1 MADGTIIIDTKIDN
15 SGVEEGIDEL
25 KKTVESSAKEA
36 ADEMEDAAKQAEK
49 NIKESA
55 KRTSKEV
62 ERSTKQSGEKSSQST
77 KKSQEEQREEYKKTE
92 EQSRKSA
99 ENTQKYWTGAADK
112 IKSIIGTAAKAAGAA
127 AVTGLAAATKTGMDF
142 EAQMSRV
149 RAISG
154 ANNEEFAR
162 LNDQAKQLGAD
173 TAFSALEAA
182 EGMENLASAGFDVEE
197 TIAAMPGMLN
207 LAASSGEDLASSADI
222 AASTLR
228 GFKMDASEAGHVADV
243 LAKNAADTNAA
254 VADTGEAMKYVAPV
268 ASAMGIE
275 FEETAASIGIM
286 ADAGIKGSQAGT
298 TLRGALSRIAKPTK
312 VMRETMDELGI
323 SFYDADGKMKSLTDM
338 TAMLEEKTAGLSE
351 EQKNQALITLF
362 GQESLSGMLA
372 LISRGSGELQRL
384 TEEYKNCDGS
394 AEEMAK
400 TMQDNLKGAV
410 EQLGGSAESL
420 GIELYENIEEPL
432 KDVTEAATEQ
442 INDFTDALKDNGIE
456 GIIPEE
462 TVTTVKNLGS
472 AASAAAKGGV
482 KALGAGMEFL
492 GENLSTVLPV
502 AAGLL
507 TVVKGYAALKT
518 VAPVLA
524 TVKTEINGIRTGMT
538 PLGTAVK
545 FLTGQTMTATTA
557 TGLLS
562 TAVTALGGP
571 VGIVVLAVGALTAG
585 IAAYALTQEHAKA
598 ESLEYADACEE
609 LSKKQ
614 DEAAKS
620 IENLKEKTSE
630 NVSETRAQGVQADNL
645 FKKLKDLIKVEDKS
659 AGTKAQIKSVVE
671 ELNGILPD
679 LGLIYDEE
687 TDKLNKSTKAIRN
700 NIDAL
705 KEQAMAKAYQ
715 SGMEEWAEKVADATV
730 EYENAS
736 ETYAKA
742 EEKLDQAKDKEA
754 ALIEEHGL
762 GSGNK
767 ELGEAAQDVL
777 NYQAALDSAGEA
789 LTKTQD
795 NLSQAEAGLAEYS
808 DKFTNQTNYVD
819 YLNNLDNLAKEAG
832 IKAKK
837 IPESVSLGI
846 QQGLYSVP
854 TTGDELKNLIK
865 LDSLVQEAKT
875 AGVQVPA
882 SVAQGIQSG
891 KYALPASVAQMKA
904 LIRLDDLQSQTFVSG
919 VKVPENMAKGIASG
933 KTKPAAAVRQMNNLV
948 KFDDLVKN
956 SGISGTSAVQ
966 SLVASVNAGKTKPKK
981 AIEQMLNLM
990 GDATDKSAK
999 KSGEKSG
1006 KQVAESTSEGIDK
1019 NKGKVKESSQE
1030 AVKDAQDVDYSGF
1043 RTLGGNMMLGLAA
1056 GIDENSS
1063 IVSSAA
1069 QRAVRNAKNAAN
1081 AEADSHSPSRIF
1093 EKEVG
1098 KFLPLGLAKGII
1110 DNTDAV
1116 EDASRDMAKASVKT
1130 TADELE
1136 INSPSKVYKKAIG
1149 KFIPSGVAKGVR
1161 EAQGILNT
1169 EMKSMVS
1176 EALDAARTASA
1187 EGNYSEIGNNL
1198 ISRLSTA
1205 LSTAQQDSSETI
1217 QDIISRQQEK
1227 VSNKNSKRE
1236 EKLQK
1241 KIDDTKKKKKK
1252 KQLKKELKELQK
1264 QNKKEEKRMQEAG
1277 EAMANAYNTAFQKES
1292 ERLTAIAQEQIQKL
1306 SEEYQEQYNEIK
1318 TQMDS
1323 LISKQQS
1330 WGNIYDLDQ
1339 NIYDLKRYQ
1348 ENIKALE
1355 KNIPESMMER
1365 ILGMNVDEASAYMD
1379 WFRAMSA
1386 EEQKAYIEKWNTQ
1399 QDMAKSFSE
1408 SFFADDFAKIEAEY
1422 NAKLKAA
1429 TDNLRVQM
1437 EQAGQNIA
1445 AGLTV
1450 GMEKETRNMTK
1461 AMKKICNQLVKTV
1474 KKTLKINSP
1483 SKRFEQIGRYN
1494 LQGAERG
1501 HEKEAPKLYRQ
1512 VEAVSET
1519 MAQKFAKAKL
1529 NIPELQSRMQSAV
1542 SRQTER
1548 ISGAQVRVAFAGT
1561 GNGTVKEQTIYTGPE
1576 KIEVPVVLE
1585 GREIARVTAPYM
1597 DKKLDDITNRKTR
1610 GGV

>member
-1 MADGTIIIDTKIDN
+1 MADGTIIIETGLDN
-15 SGVEEGIDEL
+15 SGIEKGI
-25 KKTVESSAKEA
+25 
-36 ADEMEDAAKQAEK
+36 KQ
-49 NIKESA
+49 
-55 KRTSKEV
+55 
-62 ERSTKQSGEKSSQST
+62 T
-77 KKSQEEQREEYKKTE
+77 KKSLKSQAASLAAEYKKQGMSSSDAFKKAWNE
-92 EQSRKSA
+92 IERSSEVSA
-99 ENTQKYWTGAADK
+99 DAVVNNWTGAADK
-112 IKSIIGTAAKAAGAA
+112 IKSIIGTAAKATGAA
-127 AVTGLAAATKTGMDF
+127 AVTGLAAATTAGMDF

-149 RAISG
+149 RSISG

-162 LNDQAKQLGAD
+162 LNEQAKQLGAD

-197 TIAAMPGMLN
+197 TIAAMPGMLD

-338 TAMLEEKTAGLSE
+338 TVMLEEKTAGLSE
-351 EQKNQALITLF
+351 EQRNQALITLF

-432 KDVTEAATEQ
+432 KDVTKSATEQ
-442 INDFTDALKDNGIE
+442 INDLTDALKDDGIK

-492 GENLSTVLPV
+492 GENLDVVLP
-502 AAGLL
+502 AAASLL
-507 TVVKGYAALKT
+507 TVVKGYTALKT
-518 VAPVLA
+518 VVSTFTAA
-524 TVKTEINGIRTGMT
+524 KTAMEGASTGMT
-538 PLGTAVK
+538 LLGTAVK
-545 FLTGQTMTATTA
+545 LFTGQAMTATTA

-562 TAVTALGGP
+562 TAVTAMGGP
-571 VGIVVLAVGALTAG
+571 VGIAVLGIGALAAG
-585 IAAYALTQEHAKA
+585 AVTYRMTLPKTISESERFADSCA
-598 ESLEYADACEE
+598 ELKEAQDE
-609 LSKKQ
+609 LS
-614 DEAAKS
+614 ES
-620 IENLKEKTSE
+620 IQKVEEKTKD
-630 NVSETRAQGVQADNL
+630 NIKETQTQGIEADNL

-715 SGMEEWAEKVADATV
+715 SGMEEYAEKVA
-730 EYENAS
+730 
-736 ETYAKA
+736 
-742 EEKLDQAKDKEA
+742 EA
-754 ALIEEHGL
+754 DIAN
-762 GSGNK
+762 S
-767 ELGEAAQDVL
+767 
-777 NYQAALDSAGEA
+777 EA
-789 LTKTQD
+789 LEKQSEAYQKVTDAQTKYD
-795 NLSQAEAGLAEYS
+795 ALVKKAEAGEISWNDERLDEWGKKATDYATAYHDATESVAQSQKNLADANAGLAKYEDLY
-808 DKFTNQTNYVD
+808 TNQTNYVD
-819 YLNNLDNLAKEAG
+819 YLNNLDILAKEAG
-832 IKAKK
+832 VKAKK

-854 TTGDELKNLIK
+854 TTGNELKNLIN
-865 LDSLVQEAKT
+865 LDSLVQEAKA

-904 LIRLDDLQSQTFVSG
+904 LIQLNDLQSQTFVSG

-948 KFDDLVKN
+948 KFDDLVRN

-966 SLVASVNAGKTKPKK
+966 SLVASVNAGKTKPKE
-981 AIEQMLNLM
+981 AIEQMLNLV

-1019 NKGKVKESSQE
+1019 NKGKVKESSQG

-1081 AEADSHSPSRIF
+1081 AEADSHSPSRVF
-1093 EKEVG
+1093 RDEVG

-1116 EDASRDMAKASVKT
+1116 EDASRDMAKASVKA

-1161 EAQGILNT
+1161 EAQGILNA
-1169 EMKSMVS
+1169 EMESMVS
-1176 EALDAARTASA
+1176 DALDAARTASA

-1198 ISRLSTA
+1198 TSRLSTA

-1264 QNKKEEKRMQEAG
+1264 QNKKEEKSMQEAG

-1386 EEQKAYIEKWNTQ
+1386 EEQRAYIEKWNTQ

-1445 AGLTV
+1445 AGLTA

-1494 LQGAERG
+1494 LQGAEKG

-1512 VEAVSET
+1512 VESVSET
-1519 MAQKFAKAKL
+1519 MAQKFAKARL

-1542 SRQTER
+1542 SRQMER
-1548 ISGAQVRVAFAGT
+1548 ISGAQVRVAFAGA
-1561 GNGTVKEQTIYTGPE
+1561 GNGTAKEQTIYTGPE
-1576 KIEVPVVLE
+1576 KIEVPVILE

-1597 DKKLDDITNRKTR
+1597 DKKLNDITNRKTR

>member
-1 MADGTIIIDTKIDN
+1 MADGTIIIETGLDN
-15 SGVEEGIDEL
+15 SGIEKGI
-25 KKTVESSAKEA
+25 
-36 ADEMEDAAKQAEK
+36 KQ
-49 NIKESA
+49 
-55 KRTSKEV
+55 
-62 ERSTKQSGEKSSQST
+62 T
-77 KKSQEEQREEYKKTE
+77 KKSLKSQAASLAAEYKKQGMSSSDAFKKAWNE
-92 EQSRKSA
+92 IERSSEVSA
-99 ENTQKYWTGAADK
+99 DAVVNNWTGAADK
-112 IKSIIGTAAKAAGAA
+112 IKSIIGTAAKATGAA
-127 AVTGLAAATKTGMDF
+127 AVTGLAAATKAGMDF

-149 RAISG
+149 RSISG

-162 LNDQAKQLGAD
+162 LNEQAKQLGAD

-197 TIAAMPGMLN
+197 TIAAMPGMLD

-351 EQKNQALITLF
+351 EQRNQALITLF

-432 KDVTEAATEQ
+432 KDVTKSATEQ
-442 INDFTDALKDNGIE
+442 INDLTDALKDDGIK

-492 GENLSTVLPV
+492 GENLDVVLP
-502 AAGLL
+502 AAASLL
-507 TVVKGYAALKT
+507 TVVKGYTALKT
-518 VAPVLA
+518 VVSTFTAA
-524 TVKTEINGIRTGMT
+524 KTAMEGASTGMT
-538 PLGTAVK
+538 LLGTAVK
-545 FLTGQTMTATTA
+545 LFTGQAMTATTA

-562 TAVTALGGP
+562 TAVTAMGGP
-571 VGIVVLAVGALTAG
+571 VGIAVLGIGALAAG
-585 IAAYALTQEHAKA
+585 AVAYRMTLPKTISESERFADSCA
-598 ESLEYADACEE
+598 ELKEAQDE
-609 LSKKQ
+609 LS
-614 DEAAKS
+614 ES
-620 IENLKEKTSE
+620 IQKVEEKTKD
-630 NVSETRAQGVQADNL
+630 NIKETQTQGIEADNL

-715 SGMEEWAEKVADATV
+715 SGMEEYAEKVA
-730 EYENAS
+730 
-736 ETYAKA
+736 
-742 EEKLDQAKDKEA
+742 EA
-754 ALIEEHGL
+754 DIAN
-762 GSGNK
+762 S
-767 ELGEAAQDVL
+767 
-777 NYQAALDSAGEA
+777 EA
-789 LTKTQD
+789 LEKQSEAYQKVTDAQTKYD
-795 NLSQAEAGLAEYS
+795 ALVKKAEAGEISWNDKRLDEWGKKATDYATAYHDATESVAQSQKNLADANAGLAKYEDLY
-808 DKFTNQTNYVD
+808 TNQTNYVD
-819 YLNNLDNLAKEAG
+819 YLNNLDILAKEAG
-832 IKAKK
+832 VKAKK

-854 TTGDELKNLIK
+854 TTGNELKNLIN
-865 LDSLVQEAKT
+865 LDSLVQEAKA

-904 LIRLDDLQSQTFVSG
+904 QIQLDDLQSQTFVSG

-948 KFDDLVKN
+948 KFDDLVRN

-966 SLVASVNAGKTKPKK
+966 SLVASVNAGKTKPKE
-981 AIEQMLNLM
+981 AIEQMLNLV

-1043 RTLGGNMMLGLAA
+1043 RTLGGNTMLGLAA

-1081 AEADSHSPSRIF
+1081 AEADSHSPSRVF
-1093 EKEVG
+1093 RDEVG

-1110 DNTDAV
+1110 DNTDVV
-1116 EDASRDMAKASVKT
+1116 EDASRDMAKASVKA

-1161 EAQGILNT
+1161 EAQGILNA
-1169 EMKSMVS
+1169 EMESMVS
-1176 EALDAARTASA
+1176 DALDAARTASA

-1198 ISRLSTA
+1198 SSRLSTA

-1252 KQLKKELKELQK
+1252 KQLKKEMKELQK

-1379 WFRAMSA
+1379 WFRTMSA
-1386 EEQKAYIEKWNTQ
+1386 EEQRAYIEKWNTQ

-1445 AGLTV
+1445 AGLTA

-1494 LQGAERG
+1494 LQGAEKG

-1512 VEAVSET
+1512 VESVSET
-1519 MAQKFAKAKL
+1519 MAQKFAKARL

-1542 SRQTER
+1542 SRQMER
-1548 ISGAQVRVAFAGT
+1548 VSGAQVRVAFAGT
-1561 GNGTVKEQTIYTGPE
+1561 GNGTAKEQTIYTGPE
-1576 KIEVPVVLE
+1576 KIEVPVILE

-1597 DKKLDDITNRKTR
+1597 DKKLNDITNRKTR

>member
-1 MADGTIIIDTKIDN
+1 MADGTIIIETGLDN
-15 SGVEEGIDEL
+15 SGIEKGI
-25 KKTVESSAKEA
+25 
-36 ADEMEDAAKQAEK
+36 KQ
-49 NIKESA
+49 
-55 KRTSKEV
+55 
-62 ERSTKQSGEKSSQST
+62 T
-77 KKSQEEQREEYKKTE
+77 KKSLKSQAASLAAEYKKQGMSSSDAFKKAWNE
-92 EQSRKSA
+92 IERSSEVSA
-99 ENTQKYWTGAADK
+99 DAVVNNWTGAADK
-112 IKSIIGTAAKAAGAA
+112 IKSIIGTAAKATGAA
-127 AVTGLAAATKTGMDF
+127 AVTGLAAATKAGMDF

-149 RAISG
+149 WSISG

-162 LNDQAKQLGAD
+162 LNEQAKQLGAD

-197 TIAAMPGMLN
+197 TIAAMPGMLD

-351 EQKNQALITLF
+351 EQRNQALITLF

-432 KDVTEAATEQ
+432 KDVTKSATEQ
-442 INDFTDALKDNGIE
+442 INDLTDALKDDGIK

-492 GENLSTVLPV
+492 GENLDVVLP
-502 AAGLL
+502 AAASLL
-507 TVVKGYAALKT
+507 TVVKGYTALKT
-518 VAPVLA
+518 VVSTFTAA
-524 TVKTEINGIRTGMT
+524 KTAMEGASTGMT
-538 PLGTAVK
+538 LLGTAVK
-545 FLTGQTMTATTA
+545 LFTGQAMTATTA

-562 TAVTALGGP
+562 TAVTAMGGP
-571 VGIVVLAVGALTAG
+571 VGIAVLGIGALAAG
-585 IAAYALTQEHAKA
+585 AVAYRMTLPKTISESERFADSCA
-598 ESLEYADACEE
+598 ELKEAQDE
-609 LSKKQ
+609 LS
-614 DEAAKS
+614 ES
-620 IENLKEKTSE
+620 IQKVEEKTKD
-630 NVSETRAQGVQADNL
+630 NIKETQTQGIEADNL

-687 TDKLNKSTKAIRN
+687 TDKLNKSTKAIPN

-715 SGMEEWAEKVADATV
+715 SGMEEYAEKVA
-730 EYENAS
+730 
-736 ETYAKA
+736 
-742 EEKLDQAKDKEA
+742 EA
-754 ALIEEHGL
+754 DIAN
-762 GSGNK
+762 S
-767 ELGEAAQDVL
+767 
-777 NYQAALDSAGEA
+777 EA
-789 LTKTQD
+789 LEKQSEAYQKVTDAQTKYD
-795 NLSQAEAGLAEYS
+795 ALVKKAEAGEISWNDKRLDEWGKKATDYATAYHDATESVAQSQKNLADANAGLAKYEDLY
-808 DKFTNQTNYVD
+808 TNQTNYVD
-819 YLNNLDNLAKEAG
+819 YLNNLDILAKEAG
-832 IKAKK
+832 VKAKK

-854 TTGDELKNLIK
+854 TTGNELKNLIN
-865 LDSLVQEAKT
+865 LDSLVQEAKA

-904 LIRLDDLQSQTFVSG
+904 QIQLDDLQSQTFVSG

-948 KFDDLVKN
+948 KFDDLVRN

-966 SLVASVNAGKTKPKK
+966 SLVASVNAGKTKPKE
-981 AIEQMLNLM
+981 AIEQMLNLV

-1081 AEADSHSPSRIF
+1081 AEADSHSPSRVF
-1093 EKEVG
+1093 RDEVG

-1116 EDASRDMAKASVKT
+1116 EDASRDMAKASVKA

-1161 EAQGILNT
+1161 EAQGILNA
-1169 EMKSMVS
+1169 EMESMVS
-1176 EALDAARTASA
+1176 DALDAARTASA

-1198 ISRLSTA
+1198 TSRLSTA

-1252 KQLKKELKELQK
+1252 KQLKKEMKELQK

-1379 WFRAMSA
+1379 WFRTMSA
-1386 EEQKAYIEKWNTQ
+1386 EEQRAYIEKWNTQ

-1445 AGLTV
+1445 AGLTA

-1494 LQGAERG
+1494 LQGAEKG

-1512 VEAVSET
+1512 VESVSET
-1519 MAQKFAKAKL
+1519 MAQKFAKARL

-1542 SRQTER
+1542 SRQMER
-1548 ISGAQVRVAFAGT
+1548 VSGAQVRVAFAGT
-1561 GNGTVKEQTIYTGPE
+1561 GNGTAKEQTIYTGPE
-1576 KIEVPVVLE
+1576 KIEVPVILE

-1597 DKKLDDITNRKTR
+1597 DKKLNDITNRKTR

>member
-1 MADGTIIIDTKIDN
+1 MADGTIIIETGLDN
-15 SGVEEGIDEL
+15 SGIEKGI
-25 KKTVESSAKEA
+25 
-36 ADEMEDAAKQAEK
+36 KQ
-49 NIKESA
+49 
-55 KRTSKEV
+55 
-62 ERSTKQSGEKSSQST
+62 T
-77 KKSQEEQREEYKKTE
+77 KKSLKSQAASLAAEYKKQGMSSSDAFKKAWSE
-92 EQSRKSA
+92 IERSSEVSA
-99 ENTQKYWTGAADK
+99 DAVVNNWTGAADK
-112 IKSIIGTAAKAAGAA
+112 IKSIIGTAAKATGVA
-127 AVTGLAAATKTGMDF
+127 AVTGLAAATKAGMDF

-154 ANNEEFAR
+154 ANNEEFTR
-162 LNDQAKQLGAD
+162 LNEQAKQLGAD

-351 EQKNQALITLF
+351 EQRNQALITLF

-442 INDFTDALKDNGIE
+442 INNLTDALKDNGIE

-472 AASAAAKGGV
+472 VASAAAKGGV

-507 TVVKGYAALKT
+507 TVVKGYTTLKT
-518 VAPVLA
+518 VVSAFTTTKA
-524 TVKTEINGIRTGMT
+524 AMEGASTGMT
-538 PLGTAVK
+538 LLGTAVK
-545 FLTGQTMTATTA
+545 LFTGQAMTATTA

-585 IAAYALTQEHAKA
+585 IAAYALTQEHAKS

-630 NVSETRAQGVQADNL
+630 NVTETRAQGIQADNL

-659 AGTKAQIKSVVE
+659 AGTKAQIKNVVE

-736 ETYAKA
+736 ETY
-742 EEKLDQAKDKEA
+742 EKIKKKYDQAKDKEA
-754 ALIEEHGL
+754 ALAEEHGW

-767 ELGEAAQDVL
+767 ELSEASQDVL
-777 NYQAALDSAGEA
+777 NYYAALESAGEA

-865 LDSLVQEAKT
+865 LDSLVQEAKA

-882 SVAQGIQSG
+882 SVAQ
-891 KYALPASVAQMKA
+891 
-904 LIRLDDLQSQTFVSG
+904 
-919 VKVPENMAKGIASG
+919 GIASG

-956 SGISGTSAVQ
+956 SGISGTSAVK
-966 SLVASVNAGKTKPKK
+966 SLVASVNAGKTKPKE
-981 AIEQMLNLM
+981 AIEQMLELM

-1006 KQVAESTSEGIDK
+1006 KQVTDATAESIDK

-1030 AVKDAQDVDYSGF
+1030 AVDDAAEVDYSGF
-1043 RTLGGNMMLGLAA
+1043 RTLGYNIILGLAA
-1056 GIDENSS
+1056 GIDENSP
-1063 IVSSAA
+1063 IVSDAA
-1069 QRAVRNAKNAAN
+1069 RQVVRDAKDAAN
-1081 AEADSHSPSRIF
+1081 DEADSHSPSRVF
-1093 EKEVG
+1093 RDEVG
-1098 KFLPLGLAKGII
+1098 KFLPLGMAKGII
-1110 DNTDAV
+1110 DNTDVV
-1116 EDASRDMAKASVKT
+1116 EDASRSMARASVKA
-1130 TADELE
+1130 TADELQ
-1136 INSPSKVYKKAIG
+1136 IGSPSKVYKNAIG
-1149 KFIPSGVAKGVR
+1149 KNIPSGVAKGIQ
-1161 EAQGILNT
+1161 EAQGILNA
-1169 EMKSMVS
+1169 EMQSMVN
-1176 EALDAARTASA
+1176 EALGAAQSASA
-1187 EGNYSEIGNNL
+1187 AGTFAEIGNSL
-1198 ISRLSTA
+1198 VGRLTETI
-1205 LSTAQQDSSETI
+1205 STAQQDSSETI
-1217 QDIISRQQEK
+1217 SDIISKQQEK
-1227 VSNKNSKRE
+1227 LANQNSRQEEKLSNKNSKKE
-1236 EKLQK
+1236 KKLQK
-1241 KIDDTKKKKKK
+1241 KIDDTKSKKKK
-1252 KQLKKELKELQK
+1252 KQLKKDLKDLKKQNKKSLKQLQK
-1264 QNKKEEKRMQEAG
+1264 QNAAEEEQMQEAG
-1277 EAMANAYNTAFQKES
+1277 EAVSNAYTSAFE
-1292 ERLTAIAQEQIQKL
+1292 EEMDRLAALAQEKIQEL
-1306 SEEYQEQYNEIK
+1306 SQEYQEQYNEIK
-1318 TQMDS
+1318 NQMDS
-1323 LISKQQS
+1323 LMSKQQS

-1355 KNIPESMMER
+1355 KNIPESMMQR

-1386 EEQKAYIEKWNTQ
+1386 EEQRAYIEKWNTQ

-1408 SFFADDFAKIEAEY
+1408 SFFADDFAKLEQEY
-1422 NAKLKAA
+1422 SAKLAQA
-1429 TDNLRVQM
+1429 TAEIQAQM

-1445 AGLTV
+1445 AGLTA
-1450 GMEKETRNMTK
+1450 GMEKETRNMSK
-1461 AMKKICNQLVKTV
+1461 AMKEICEDLVKTA
-1474 KKTLKINSP
+1474 KKTLKIKSP
-1483 SKRFEQIGRYN
+1483 SRRFEQIGVYN
-1494 LQGAERG
+1494 LQGAEKG
-1501 HEKEAPKLYRQ
+1501 HKKEAPKLYRQ
-1512 VEAVSET
+1512 METVSET
-1519 MAQKFAKAKL
+1519 MAQKFARARL
-1529 NIPELQSRMQSAV
+1529 NIADLQGRMQAAV
-1542 SRQTER
+1542 ARQTER
-1548 ISGAQVRVAFAGT
+1548 ISGAQVRVALAGMDSGST
-1561 GNGTVKEQTIYTGPE
+1561 TTQTVYTGPE
-1576 KIEVPVVLE
+1576 RIEVPVILG
-1585 GREIARVTAPYM
+1585 GREVARVVAPYM
-1597 DKKLDDITNRKTR
+1597 DKELNNITDRKTR
-1610 GGV
+1610 GGA

>member
-1 MADGTIIIDTKIDN
+1 MADGTIIIETGLDN
-15 SGVEEGIDEL
+15 SGIEKGI
-25 KKTVESSAKEA
+25 
-36 ADEMEDAAKQAEK
+36 KQ
-49 NIKESA
+49 
-55 KRTSKEV
+55 
-62 ERSTKQSGEKSSQST
+62 T
-77 KKSQEEQREEYKKTE
+77 KKSLKSQAASLAAEYKKQGMSSSDAFKKAWNE
-92 EQSRKSA
+92 IERSSEVSA
-99 ENTQKYWTGAADK
+99 DAVVNNWTGAADK
-112 IKSIIGTAAKAAGAA
+112 IKSIIGTAAKATGAA
-127 AVTGLAAATKTGMDF
+127 AVTGLAAATKAGMDF

-149 RAISG
+149 RSISG

-162 LNDQAKQLGAD
+162 LNEQAKQLGAD
-173 TAFSALEAA
+173 TAFSALETA

-197 TIAAMPGMLN
+197 TIAAMPGMLD

-351 EQKNQALITLF
+351 EQRNQALITLF

-432 KDVTEAATEQ
+432 KDVTKSATEQ
-442 INDFTDALKDNGIE
+442 INDLTDALKDDGIK

-492 GENLSTVLPV
+492 GENLDVVLP
-502 AAGLL
+502 AAASLL
-507 TVVKGYAALKT
+507 TVVKGYTALKT
-518 VAPVLA
+518 VVSTFTAA
-524 TVKTEINGIRTGMT
+524 KTAMEGASTGMT
-538 PLGTAVK
+538 LLGTAVK
-545 FLTGQTMTATTA
+545 LFTGQAMTATTA

-562 TAVTALGGP
+562 TAVTAMGGP
-571 VGIVVLAVGALTAG
+571 VGIAVLGIGALAAG
-585 IAAYALTQEHAKA
+585 AVAYRMTLPKTISESERFADSCA
-598 ESLEYADACEE
+598 ELKEAQDE
-609 LSKKQ
+609 LS
-614 DEAAKS
+614 ES
-620 IENLKEKTSE
+620 IQKVEEKTKD
-630 NVSETRAQGVQADNL
+630 NIKETQTQGIEADNL

-715 SGMEEWAEKVADATV
+715 SGMEEYAEKVA
-730 EYENAS
+730 
-736 ETYAKA
+736 
-742 EEKLDQAKDKEA
+742 EA
-754 ALIEEHGL
+754 DIAN
-762 GSGNK
+762 S
-767 ELGEAAQDVL
+767 
-777 NYQAALDSAGEA
+777 EA
-789 LTKTQD
+789 LEKQSEAYQKVTDAQTKYD
-795 NLSQAEAGLAEYS
+795 ALVKKAEAGEISWNDKRLDEWGKKATDYATAYHDATESVAQSQKNLADANAGLAKYEDLY
-808 DKFTNQTNYVD
+808 TNQTNYVD
-819 YLNNLDNLAKEAG
+819 YLNNLDILAKEAG
-832 IKAKK
+832 VKAKK

-854 TTGDELKNLIK
+854 TTGNELKNLIN
-865 LDSLVQEAKT
+865 LDSLVQEAKA

-904 LIRLDDLQSQTFVSG
+904 QIQLDDLQSQTFVSG

-948 KFDDLVKN
+948 KFDDLVRN

-966 SLVASVNAGKTKPKK
+966 SLVASVNAGKTKPKE
-981 AIEQMLNLM
+981 AIEQMLNLV

-1081 AEADSHSPSRIF
+1081 AEADSHSPSRVF
-1093 EKEVG
+1093 RDEVG

-1116 EDASRDMAKASVKT
+1116 EDASRDMAKASVKA

-1161 EAQGILNT
+1161 EAQGILNA
-1169 EMKSMVS
+1169 EMESMVS
-1176 EALDAARTASA
+1176 DALDAARTASA

-1198 ISRLSTA
+1198 NSRLSTA

-1252 KQLKKELKELQK
+1252 KQLKKEMKELQK

-1379 WFRAMSA
+1379 WFRTMSA
-1386 EEQKAYIEKWNTQ
+1386 EEQRAYIEKWNTQ

-1445 AGLTV
+1445 AGLTA

-1494 LQGAERG
+1494 LQGAEKG

-1512 VEAVSET
+1512 VESVSET
-1519 MAQKFAKAKL
+1519 MAQKFAKARL

-1542 SRQTER
+1542 SRQMER
-1548 ISGAQVRVAFAGT
+1548 VSGAQVRVAFAGT
-1561 GNGTVKEQTIYTGPE
+1561 GNGTAKEQTIYTGPE
-1576 KIEVPVVLE
+1576 KIEVPVILE

-1597 DKKLDDITNRKTR
+1597 DKKLNDITNRKTR

>member
-1 MADGTIIIDTKIDN
+1 MADGTIIIETGLDN
-15 SGVEEGIDEL
+15 SGIEKGI
-25 KKTVESSAKEA
+25 
-36 ADEMEDAAKQAEK
+36 KQ
-49 NIKESA
+49 
-55 KRTSKEV
+55 
-62 ERSTKQSGEKSSQST
+62 T
-77 KKSQEEQREEYKKTE
+77 KKSLKSQAASLAAEYKKQGMSSSDAFKKAWNE
-92 EQSRKSA
+92 IERSSEVSA
-99 ENTQKYWTGAADK
+99 DAVVNNWTGAADK
-112 IKSIIGTAAKAAGAA
+112 IKSIIGTAAKATGAA
-127 AVTGLAAATKTGMDF
+127 AVTGLAAATKAGMDF

-149 RAISG
+149 RSISG

-162 LNDQAKQLGAD
+162 LNEQAKQLGAD

-197 TIAAMPGMLN
+197 TIAAMPGMLD

-351 EQKNQALITLF
+351 EQRNQALITLF

-432 KDVTEAATEQ
+432 KDVTKSATEQ
-442 INDFTDALKDNGIE
+442 INDLTDALKDDGIK

-492 GENLSTVLPV
+492 GENLDVVLP
-502 AAGLL
+502 AAASLL
-507 TVVKGYAALKT
+507 TVVKGYTALKT
-518 VAPVLA
+518 VVSTFTAA
-524 TVKTEINGIRTGMT
+524 KTAMEGASTGMT
-538 PLGTAVK
+538 LLGTAVK
-545 FLTGQTMTATTA
+545 LFTGQAMTATTA

-562 TAVTALGGP
+562 TAVTAMGGP
-571 VGIVVLAVGALTAG
+571 VGIAVLGIGALAAG
-585 IAAYALTQEHAKA
+585 AVAYRMTLPKTISESERFADSCA
-598 ESLEYADACEE
+598 ELKEAQDE
-609 LSKKQ
+609 LS
-614 DEAAKS
+614 ES
-620 IENLKEKTSE
+620 IQKVEEKTKD
-630 NVSETRAQGVQADNL
+630 NIKETQTQGIEADNL

-715 SGMEEWAEKVADATV
+715 SGMEEYAEKVA
-730 EYENAS
+730 
-736 ETYAKA
+736 
-742 EEKLDQAKDKEA
+742 EA
-754 ALIEEHGL
+754 DIAN
-762 GSGNK
+762 S
-767 ELGEAAQDVL
+767 
-777 NYQAALDSAGEA
+777 EA
-789 LTKTQD
+789 LEKQSEAYQKVTDAQTKYD
-795 NLSQAEAGLAEYS
+795 ALVKKAEAGEISWNDKRLDEWGKKATDYATAYHDATESVAQSQKNLADANAGLAKYEDLY
-808 DKFTNQTNYVD
+808 TNQTNYVD
-819 YLNNLDNLAKEAG
+819 YLNNLDILAKEAG
-832 IKAKK
+832 VKAKK

-854 TTGDELKNLIK
+854 TTGNELKNLIN
-865 LDSLVQEAKT
+865 LDSLVQEAKA

-904 LIRLDDLQSQTFVSG
+904 QIQLDDLQSQTFVSG

-948 KFDDLVKN
+948 KFDDLVRN

-966 SLVASVNAGKTKPKK
+966 SLVASVNAGKTKPKE
-981 AIEQMLNLM
+981 AIEQMLNLV

-1081 AEADSHSPSRIF
+1081 AEADSHSPSRVF
-1093 EKEVG
+1093 RDEVG

-1116 EDASRDMAKASVKT
+1116 EDASRDMAKASVKA

-1161 EAQGILNT
+1161 EAQGILNA
-1169 EMKSMVS
+1169 EMESMVS
-1176 EALDAARTASA
+1176 DALDAARTASA

-1198 ISRLSTA
+1198 NSRLSTA

-1252 KQLKKELKELQK
+1252 KQLKKEMKELQK

-1379 WFRAMSA
+1379 WFRTMSA
-1386 EEQKAYIEKWNTQ
+1386 EEQRAYIEKWNTQ

-1445 AGLTV
+1445 AGLTA

-1494 LQGAERG
+1494 LQGAEKG

-1512 VEAVSET
+1512 VESVSET
-1519 MAQKFAKAKL
+1519 MAQKFAKARL

-1542 SRQTER
+1542 SRQMER
-1548 ISGAQVRVAFAGT
+1548 VSGAQVRVAFAGT
-1561 GNGTVKEQTIYTGPE
+1561 GNGTAKEQTIYTGPE
-1576 KIEVPVVLE
+1576 KIEVPVILE

-1597 DKKLDDITNRKTR
+1597 DKKLNDITNRKTR

>member
-1 MADGTIIIDTKIDN
+1 MADGTIIIETGLDN
-15 SGVEEGIDEL
+15 SGIEKGI
-25 KKTVESSAKEA
+25 
-36 ADEMEDAAKQAEK
+36 KQ
-49 NIKESA
+49 
-55 KRTSKEV
+55 
-62 ERSTKQSGEKSSQST
+62 T
-77 KKSQEEQREEYKKTE
+77 KKSLKSQAASLAAEYKKQGMSSSDAFKKAWNE
-92 EQSRKSA
+92 IERSSEVSA
-99 ENTQKYWTGAADK
+99 DAVVNNWTGAADK
-112 IKSIIGTAAKAAGAA
+112 IKSIIGTAAKATGAA
-127 AVTGLAAATKTGMDF
+127 AVTGLAAATKAGMDF

-149 RAISG
+149 RSISG

-162 LNDQAKQLGAD
+162 LNEQAKQLGAD

-197 TIAAMPGMLN
+197 TIAAMPGMLD

-338 TAMLEEKTAGLSE
+338 TVMLEEKTAGLSE
-351 EQKNQALITLF
+351 EQRNQALITLF

-432 KDVTEAATEQ
+432 KDVTKSATEQ
-442 INDFTDALKDNGIE
+442 INDLTDALKDDGIK

-492 GENLSTVLPV
+492 GENLDVVLP
-502 AAGLL
+502 AAASLL
-507 TVVKGYAALKT
+507 TVVKGYTALKT
-518 VAPVLA
+518 VVSTFTAA
-524 TVKTEINGIRTGMT
+524 KTAMEGASTGMT
-538 PLGTAVK
+538 LLGTAVK
-545 FLTGQTMTATTA
+545 LFTGQAMTATTA

-562 TAVTALGGP
+562 TAVTAMGGP
-571 VGIVVLAVGALTAG
+571 VGIAVLGIGALAAG
-585 IAAYALTQEHAKA
+585 AVTYRMTLPKTISESERFADSCA
-598 ESLEYADACEE
+598 ELKEAQDE
-609 LSKKQ
+609 LS
-614 DEAAKS
+614 ES
-620 IENLKEKTSE
+620 IQKVEEKTKD
-630 NVSETRAQGVQADNL
+630 NIKETQTQGIEADNL

-715 SGMEEWAEKVADATV
+715 SGMEEYAEKVA
-730 EYENAS
+730 
-736 ETYAKA
+736 
-742 EEKLDQAKDKEA
+742 EA
-754 ALIEEHGL
+754 DIAN
-762 GSGNK
+762 S
-767 ELGEAAQDVL
+767 
-777 NYQAALDSAGEA
+777 EA
-789 LTKTQD
+789 LERQSEAYQKVTDAQTKYD
-795 NLSQAEAGLAEYS
+795 ALVKKAEAGEISWNDKRLDEWGKKATDYATAYHDATESVAQSQKNLADANAGLAKYEDLY
-808 DKFTNQTNYVD
+808 TNQTNYVD
-819 YLNNLDNLAKEAG
+819 YLNNLDILAKEAG
-832 IKAKK
+832 VKAKK

-854 TTGDELKNLIK
+854 TTGNELKNLIN
-865 LDSLVQEAKT
+865 LDSLVQEAKA

-904 LIRLDDLQSQTFVSG
+904 QIQLDDLQSQTFVSG

-948 KFDDLVKN
+948 KFDDLVRN

-966 SLVASVNAGKTKPKK
+966 SLVASVNAGKTKPKE
-981 AIEQMLNLM
+981 AIEQMLNLV

-1081 AEADSHSPSRIF
+1081 AEADSHSPSRVF
-1093 EKEVG
+1093 RDEVG

-1116 EDASRDMAKASVKT
+1116 EDASRDMAKASVKA

-1161 EAQGILNT
+1161 EAQGILNA
-1169 EMKSMVS
+1169 EMESMVS
-1176 EALDAARTASA
+1176 DALDAARTASA

-1198 ISRLSTA
+1198 TSRLSTA

-1252 KQLKKELKELQK
+1252 KQLKKEMKELQK

-1379 WFRAMSA
+1379 WFRTMSA
-1386 EEQKAYIEKWNTQ
+1386 EEQRAYIEKWNTQ

-1445 AGLTV
+1445 AGLTA

-1494 LQGAERG
+1494 LQGAEKG

-1512 VEAVSET
+1512 VESVSET
-1519 MAQKFAKAKL
+1519 MAQKFAKARL

-1542 SRQTER
+1542 SRQMER
-1548 ISGAQVRVAFAGT
+1548 VSGAQVRVAFAGT
-1561 GNGTVKEQTIYTGPE
+1561 GNGTAKEQTIYTGPE
-1576 KIEVPVVLE
+1576 KIEVPVILE

-1597 DKKLDDITNRKTR
+1597 DKKLNDITNRKTR

>member
-1 MADGTIIIDTKIDN
+1 MADGTIIIETGLDN
-15 SGVEEGIDEL
+15 SGIEKGI
-25 KKTVESSAKEA
+25 
-36 ADEMEDAAKQAEK
+36 KQ
-49 NIKESA
+49 
-55 KRTSKEV
+55 
-62 ERSTKQSGEKSSQST
+62 TKQSLKAQVASLAA
-77 KKSQEEQREEYKKTE
+77 EYKKLGMSSSDAFKKAWSEIERSSGT
-92 EQSRKSA
+92 SA
-99 ENTQKYWTGAADK
+99 DTTVRYWTGAADK

-127 AVTGLAAATKTGMDF
+127 TVTGLAAAVKTGMDF

-154 ANNEEFAR
+154 ATDEEFAK
-162 LNDQAKQLGAD
+162 LNAQAKQLGAD
-173 TAFSALEAA
+173 TAFSSYEAA

-268 ASAMGIE
+268 ASAMGIG

-338 TAMLEEKTAGLSE
+338 TAMLEDATSGLSD

-372 LISRGSGELQRL
+372 LISRGSGELGRL

-400 TMQDNLKGAV
+400 TMQNNLKGAV

-442 INDFTDALKDNGIE
+442 INDLTDALKDNGIE
-456 GIIPEE
+456 GLVPEE

-472 AASAAAKGGV
+472 AASVAAKGGV
-482 KALGAGMEFL
+482 KALGAGMELL
-492 GENLSTVLPV
+492 GENLDIVLP
-502 AAGLL
+502 AAASLL
-507 TVVKGYAALKT
+507 TVIKGYTALKT
-518 VAPVLA
+518 VAPVLTA
-524 TVKTEINGIRTGMT
+524 VKTEIKGIRTGMT
-538 PLGTAVK
+538 PLGTAIK
-545 FLTGQTMTATTA
+545 FFTGQTMAATTA
-557 TGLLS
+557 TGLLN

-571 VGIVVLAVGALTAG
+571 IGITVLAVGALTTG
-585 IAAYALTQEHAKA
+585 IAAYALTQEHAKS

-630 NVSETRAQGVQADNL
+630 NVTETRTQGVQADNL

-730 EYENAS
+730 KYENAS
-736 ETYAKA
+736 ETYAKTK
-742 EEKLDQAKDKEA
+742 EKLDQAKDKET

-795 NLSQAEAGLAEYS
+795 NLSQAEAGLSEYS

-819 YLNNLDNLAKEAG
+819 FLTNLDTLAKEAG

-846 QQGLYSVP
+846 QQGIYSVP
-854 TTGDELKNLIK
+854 STGDELKNLIK
-865 LDSLVQEAKT
+865 LDGIVQEAQA

-891 KYALPASVAQMKA
+891 KYALPASVNQMKA
-904 LIRLDDLQSQTFVSG
+904 LIQLDDLQNQTFVSG
-919 VKVPENMAKGIASG
+919 VKVPEDMAKGIASG

-956 SGISGTSAVQ
+956 SGISGTSAVK
-966 SLVASVNAGKTKPKK
+966 SLVASVNAGKTKPKE
-981 AIEQMLNLM
+981 AIEQMLELT
-990 GDATDKSAK
+990 GDAIDKSAK

-1006 KQVAESTSEGIDK
+1006 KQVTDATAESIDK

-1030 AVKDAQDVDYSGF
+1030 AVDDAAEVDYSGF
-1043 RTLGGNMMLGLAA
+1043 RTLGYNIILGLAA
-1056 GIDENSS
+1056 GIDENSP
-1063 IVSSAA
+1063 IVSDE
-1069 QRAVRNAKNAAN
+1069 VRQVVRDAKDAAN
-1081 AEADSHSPSRIF
+1081 AEADSHSPSRVF
-1093 EKEVG
+1093 RDEVG
-1098 KFLPLGLAKGII
+1098 KFLPMGMAKGIA
-1110 DNTDAV
+1110 DNTDVV
-1116 EDASRDMAKASVKT
+1116 EDASRSMARAGVKA
-1130 TADELE
+1130 TADELQ
-1136 INSPSKVYKKAIG
+1136 IGSPSKVYEDAIG
-1149 KFIPSGVAKGVR
+1149 KNIPSGVAKGIQ
-1161 EAQGILNT
+1161 EAQGILNA

-1176 EALDAARTASA
+1176 EALDAARTAST

-1264 QNKKEEKRMQEAG
+1264 QNKKEEEQMQEAG

-1292 ERLTAIAQEQIQKL
+1292 ERLTAIAQEQIQEL
-1306 SEEYQEQYNEIK
+1306 SQEYQEQYNEIK
-1318 TQMDS
+1318 NQMDS
-1323 LISKQQS
+1323 LMSKQQS

-1355 KNIPESMMER
+1355 KNIPESMMQR

-1386 EEQKAYIEKWNTQ
+1386 EEQRAYIEKWNTQ

-1408 SFFADDFAKIEAEY
+1408 SFFADDFAKLEQEY
-1422 NAKLKAA
+1422 SAKLTQA
-1429 TDNLRVQM
+1429 TAEIQAQM

-1445 AGLTV
+1445 AGLTA
-1450 GMEKETRNMTK
+1450 GMEKETRNMSK
-1461 AMKKICNQLVKTV
+1461 AMKEICEKLVKTA
-1474 KKTLKINSP
+1474 KKTLKIKSP
-1483 SKRFEQIGRYN
+1483 SRRFEQIGVYN
-1494 LQGAERG
+1494 LQGAEKG
-1501 HEKEAPKLYRQ
+1501 HKKEAPKLYRQ
-1512 VEAVSET
+1512 METVSET
-1519 MAQKFAKAKL
+1519 MAQKFARARL
-1529 NIPELQSRMQSAV
+1529 NIADLQGRMQAAV
-1542 SRQTER
+1542 ARQTER
-1548 ISGAQVRVAFAGT
+1548 ISGAQVRVALAGMDSGAT
-1561 GNGTVKEQTIYTGPE
+1561 TTQTVYTGPE
-1576 KIEVPVVLE
+1576 RIEVPVILG
-1585 GREIARVTAPYM
+1585 GREVARVVAPYM
-1597 DKKLDDITNRKTR
+1597 DKELNNITDRKTR
-1610 GGV
+1610 GGA

>member
-1 MADGTIIIDTKIDN
+1 MADGTIIIETGLDN
-15 SGVEEGIDEL
+15 SGIEKGI
-25 KKTVESSAKEA
+25 
-36 ADEMEDAAKQAEK
+36 KQ
-49 NIKESA
+49 
-55 KRTSKEV
+55 
-62 ERSTKQSGEKSSQST
+62 TKQSLKAQAASLAA
-77 KKSQEEQREEYKKTE
+77 EYKKLGMSSSDAFKKAWSE
-92 EQSRKSA
+92 IERSSGASA
-99 ENTQKYWTGAADK
+99 DTTVRYWTGAADK

-127 AVTGLAAATKTGMDF
+127 TVTGLAAAVKAGMDF

-154 ANNEEFAR
+154 ATDEEFAK
-162 LNDQAKQLGAD
+162 LNAQAKQLGAD
-173 TAFSALEAA
+173 TAFSSYEAA

-351 EQKNQALITLF
+351 EQRNQALITLF

-432 KDVTEAATEQ
+432 KDVTKSATER
-442 INDFTDALKDNGIE
+442 INDFTDALKDDGIE

-472 AASAAAKGGV
+472 AASVAAKGGV
-482 KALGAGMEFL
+482 KALGAGMELL

-507 TVVKGYAALKT
+507 TVVKGYSVLKT
-518 VAPVLA
+518 VASA
-524 TVKTEINGIRTGMT
+524 FTTTKAAMAGASTGMT
-538 PLGTAVK
+538 LLGTAVK
-545 FLTGQTMTATTA
+545 LFTGQALTATTA
-557 TGLLS
+557 TGLLG
-562 TAVTALGGP
+562 TAVTAMGGP
-571 VGIVVLAVGALTAG
+571 VGIAVLGLGALAAG
-585 IAAYALTQEHAKA
+585 AVAYRMTIPKTISESERFADSCA
-598 ESLEYADACEE
+598 ELKEAQDE
-609 LSKKQ
+609 LSESIQKVGEK
-614 DEAAKS
+614 AKDN
-620 IENLKEKTSE
+620 IKETQ
-630 NVSETRAQGVQADNL
+630 TQGVEADNL

-715 SGMEEWAEKVADATV
+715 SGMEEYAEKVAEADIANSEALEKQSEAYEKMKDAKSKYDALVAQAESGEISWNDERLDEWGKKAADYATAYHDATESV
-730 EYENAS
+730 MQSQKNLADANA
-736 ETYAKA
+736 
-742 EEKLDQAKDKEA
+742 
-754 ALIEEHGL
+754 G
-762 GSGNK
+762 
-767 ELGEAAQDVL
+767 
-777 NYQAALDSAGEA
+777 
-789 LTKTQD
+789 LTKYED
-795 NLSQAEAGLAEYS
+795 LY
-808 DKFTNQTNYVD
+808 TNQTNYVD
-819 YLNNLDNLAKEAG
+819 FLTNLDTLAKEAG

-846 QQGLYSVP
+846 QQGIYSVP
-854 TTGDELKNLIK
+854 STGDELKNLIK
-865 LDSLVQEAKT
+865 LDGIVQEAQA

-891 KYALPASVAQMKA
+891 KYALPASVNQMKA
-904 LIRLDDLQSQTFVSG
+904 LIQLDDLQNKTFISG
-919 VKVPENMAKGIASG
+919 VKVPEDMAKGIASG

-948 KFDDLVKN
+948 KFDEFVAK
-956 SGISGTSAVQ
+956 SGISGSEAVRN
-966 SLVASVNAGKTKPKK
+966 LVASVNAGKTKPKE
-981 AIEQMLNLM
+981 AIEQILELA
-990 GDATDKSAK
+990 GDAIDKSAK

-1006 KQVAESTSEGIDK
+1006 KQVTDATAESIDE
-1019 NKGKVKESSQE
+1019 NKGKVKESSQK
-1030 AVKDAQDVDYSGF
+1030 AVTAASDVDYSGF
-1043 RTLGGNMMLGLAA
+1043 GTLGDNCILAFA
-1056 GIDENSS
+1056 GSLDAGSP
-1063 IVSSAA
+1063 IVSGAA
-1069 QRAVRNAKNAAN
+1069 RRVIRNAKDAAN
-1081 AEADSHSPSRIF
+1081 DEADSHSPSRVF
-1093 EKEVG
+1093 RDEVG

-1116 EDASRDMAKASVKT
+1116 EDASRDMAKASVKA
-1130 TADELE
+1130 TADELQ
-1136 INSPSKVYKKAIG
+1136 IGSPSKVYKNAIG
-1149 KFIPSGVAKGVR
+1149 KNIPSGVAKGIQ
-1161 EAQGILNT
+1161 EAQGILNA
-1169 EMKSMVS
+1169 EMESMVS
-1176 EALDAARTASA
+1176 DALDAARTAST

-1264 QNKKEEKRMQEAG
+1264 QNKKEEEQMQEAG

-1292 ERLTAIAQEQIQKL
+1292 ERLTAIAQEQIQEL
-1306 SEEYQEQYNEIK
+1306 SQEYQEQYNEIK
-1318 TQMDS
+1318 NQMDS
-1323 LISKQQS
+1323 LMSKQQS
-1330 WGNIYDLDQ
+1330 WGNIYALDQ

-1355 KNIPESMMER
+1355 KNIPESMMQR

-1386 EEQKAYIEKWNTQ
+1386 EEQRAYIEKWNTQ

-1408 SFFADDFAKIEAEY
+1408 SFFADDFAKLEQEY
-1422 NAKLKAA
+1422 SAKLTQA
-1429 TDNLRVQM
+1429 TAEIQAQM

-1445 AGLTV
+1445 AGLTA
-1450 GMEKETRNMTK
+1450 GMEKETRNMSK
-1461 AMKKICNQLVKTV
+1461 AMKEICEKLVKTA
-1474 KKTLKINSP
+1474 KKTLKIKSP
-1483 SKRFEQIGRYN
+1483 SRRFEQIGVYN
-1494 LQGAERG
+1494 LQGAEKG
-1501 HEKEAPKLYRQ
+1501 HKKEAPKLYRQ
-1512 VEAVSET
+1512 METVSET
-1519 MAQKFAKAKL
+1519 MAQKFARARL
-1529 NIPELQSRMQSAV
+1529 NIADLQGRMQAAV
-1542 SRQTER
+1542 ARQTER

-1561 GNGTVKEQTIYTGPE
+1561 GNGTTKEQTIYTGPE
-1576 KIEVPVVLE
+1576 KIEVPVILE

-1597 DKKLDDITNRKTR
+1597 DKKLNDITNRKTR

>member
-1 MADGTIIIDTKIDN
+1 MADGTIIIETGLDN
-15 SGVEEGIDEL
+15 SGIEKGI
-25 KKTVESSAKEA
+25 
-36 ADEMEDAAKQAEK
+36 KQ
-49 NIKESA
+49 
-55 KRTSKEV
+55 
-62 ERSTKQSGEKSSQST
+62 T
-77 KKSQEEQREEYKKTE
+77 KKSLKSQAASLAAEYKKQGMSSSDAFKKAWNE
-92 EQSRKSA
+92 IERSSEVSA
-99 ENTQKYWTGAADK
+99 DAVVNNWTGAADK
-112 IKSIIGTAAKAAGAA
+112 IKSIIGTAAKATGAA
-127 AVTGLAAATKTGMDF
+127 AVTGLAAATKAGMDF

-149 RAISG
+149 RSISG

-162 LNDQAKQLGAD
+162 LNEQAKQLGAD

-197 TIAAMPGMLN
+197 TIAAMPGMLD

-351 EQKNQALITLF
+351 EQRNQALITLF

-432 KDVTEAATEQ
+432 KDVTKSATEQ
-442 INDFTDALKDNGIE
+442 INDLTDALKDDGIK

-492 GENLSTVLPV
+492 GENLDVVLP
-502 AAGLL
+502 AAASLL
-507 TVVKGYAALKT
+507 TVVKGYTALKT
-518 VAPVLA
+518 VVSTFTAA
-524 TVKTEINGIRTGMT
+524 KTAMEGASTGMT
-538 PLGTAVK
+538 LLGTAVK
-545 FLTGQTMTATTA
+545 LFTGQAMTATTA

-562 TAVTALGGP
+562 TAVTAMGGP
-571 VGIVVLAVGALTAG
+571 VGIAVLGIGALAAG
-585 IAAYALTQEHAKA
+585 AVAYRMTLPKTISESERFADSCA
-598 ESLEYADACEE
+598 ELKEAQDE
-609 LSKKQ
+609 LS
-614 DEAAKS
+614 ES
-620 IENLKEKTSE
+620 IQKVEEKTKD
-630 NVSETRAQGVQADNL
+630 NIKETQTQGIEADNL

-715 SGMEEWAEKVADATV
+715 SGMEEYAEKVA
-730 EYENAS
+730 
-736 ETYAKA
+736 
-742 EEKLDQAKDKEA
+742 EA
-754 ALIEEHGL
+754 DIAN
-762 GSGNK
+762 S
-767 ELGEAAQDVL
+767 
-777 NYQAALDSAGEA
+777 EA
-789 LTKTQD
+789 LEKQSEAYQKVTDAQTKYD
-795 NLSQAEAGLAEYS
+795 ALVKKAEAGEISWNDKRLDEWGKKATDYATAYHDATESVAQSQKNLADANAGLAKYEDLY
-808 DKFTNQTNYVD
+808 TNQTNYVD
-819 YLNNLDNLAKEAG
+819 YLNNLDILAKEAG
-832 IKAKK
+832 VKAKK

-854 TTGDELKNLIK
+854 TTGNELKNLIN
-865 LDSLVQEAKT
+865 LDSLVQEAKA

-904 LIRLDDLQSQTFVSG
+904 QIQLDDLQSQTFVSG

-948 KFDDLVKN
+948 KFDDLVRN

-966 SLVASVNAGKTKPKK
+966 SLVASVNAGKTKPKE
-981 AIEQMLNLM
+981 AIEQMLNLV

-1081 AEADSHSPSRIF
+1081 AEADSHSPSRVF
-1093 EKEVG
+1093 RDEVG

-1116 EDASRDMAKASVKT
+1116 EDASRDMAKASVKA

-1161 EAQGILNT
+1161 EAQGILNA
-1169 EMKSMVS
+1169 EMESMVS
-1176 EALDAARTASA
+1176 DALDAARTASA

-1198 ISRLSTA
+1198 TSRLSTA

-1252 KQLKKELKELQK
+1252 KQLKKEMKELQK

-1379 WFRAMSA
+1379 WFRTMSA
-1386 EEQKAYIEKWNTQ
+1386 EEQRAYIEKWNTQ

-1445 AGLTV
+1445 AGLTA

-1494 LQGAERG
+1494 LQGAEKG

-1512 VEAVSET
+1512 VESVSET
-1519 MAQKFAKAKL
+1519 MAQKFAKARL

-1542 SRQTER
+1542 SRQMER
-1548 ISGAQVRVAFAGT
+1548 VSGAQVRVAFAGT
-1561 GNGTVKEQTIYTGPE
+1561 GNGTAKEQTIYTGPE
-1576 KIEVPVVLE
+1576 KIEVPVILE

-1597 DKKLDDITNRKTR
+1597 DKKLNDITNRKTR

>member
-1 MADGTIIIDTKIDN
+1 MADGTIIIETGLDN
-15 SGVEEGIDEL
+15 SGIEKGI
-25 KKTVESSAKEA
+25 
-36 ADEMEDAAKQAEK
+36 KQ
-49 NIKESA
+49 
-55 KRTSKEV
+55 
-62 ERSTKQSGEKSSQST
+62 T
-77 KKSQEEQREEYKKTE
+77 KKSLKSQAASLAAEYKKQGMSSSDAFKKAWNE
-92 EQSRKSA
+92 IERSSEVSA
-99 ENTQKYWTGAADK
+99 DAVVNNWTGAADK
-112 IKSIIGTAAKAAGAA
+112 IKSIIGTAAKATGAA
-127 AVTGLAAATKTGMDF
+127 AVTGLAAATKAGMDF

-149 RAISG
+149 RSISG

-162 LNDQAKQLGAD
+162 LNEQAKQLGAD

-197 TIAAMPGMLN
+197 TIAAMPGMLD

-351 EQKNQALITLF
+351 EQRNQALITLF

-432 KDVTEAATEQ
+432 KDVTKSATEQ
-442 INDFTDALKDNGIE
+442 INDLTDALKDDGIK

-492 GENLSTVLPV
+492 GENLDVVLP
-502 AAGLL
+502 AAASLL
-507 TVVKGYAALKT
+507 TVVKGYTALKT
-518 VAPVLA
+518 VVSTFTAA
-524 TVKTEINGIRTGMT
+524 KTAMEGASTGMT
-538 PLGTAVK
+538 LLGTAVK
-545 FLTGQTMTATTA
+545 LFTGQAMTATTA

-562 TAVTALGGP
+562 TAVTAMGGP
-571 VGIVVLAVGALTAG
+571 VGIAVLGIGALAAG
-585 IAAYALTQEHAKA
+585 AVAYRMTLPKTISESERFADSCA
-598 ESLEYADACEE
+598 ELKEAQDE
-609 LSKKQ
+609 LS
-614 DEAAKS
+614 ES
-620 IENLKEKTSE
+620 IQKVEEKTKD
-630 NVSETRAQGVQADNL
+630 NIKETQTQGIEADNL

-715 SGMEEWAEKVADATV
+715 SGMEEYAEKVA
-730 EYENAS
+730 
-736 ETYAKA
+736 
-742 EEKLDQAKDKEA
+742 EA
-754 ALIEEHGL
+754 DIAN
-762 GSGNK
+762 S
-767 ELGEAAQDVL
+767 
-777 NYQAALDSAGEA
+777 EA
-789 LTKTQD
+789 LEKQSEAYQKVTDAQTKYD
-795 NLSQAEAGLAEYS
+795 ALVKKAEAGEISWNDERLDEWGKKATDYATAYHDATESVAQSQKNLADANAGLAKYEDLY
-808 DKFTNQTNYVD
+808 TNQTNYVD
-819 YLNNLDNLAKEAG
+819 YLNNLDILAKEAG
-832 IKAKK
+832 VKAKK

-854 TTGDELKNLIK
+854 TTGNELKNLIN
-865 LDSLVQEAKT
+865 LDSLVQEAKA

-904 LIRLDDLQSQTFVSG
+904 LIQLDDLQSQTFVSG

-948 KFDDLVKN
+948 KFDDLVRN

-966 SLVASVNAGKTKPKK
+966 SLVASVNAGKTKPKE
-981 AIEQMLNLM
+981 AIEQMLNLV

-1006 KQVAESTSEGIDK
+1006 KQVAESTSGGIDK

-1081 AEADSHSPSRIF
+1081 AEADSHSPSRVF
-1093 EKEVG
+1093 RDEVG

-1110 DNTDAV
+1110 DNTYAV
-1116 EDASRDMAKASVKT
+1116 EDASRDMAKASVKA

-1161 EAQGILNT
+1161 EAQGILNA
-1169 EMKSMVS
+1169 EMESMVS
-1176 EALDAARTASA
+1176 DALDAARTASA

-1198 ISRLSTA
+1198 TSRLSTA

-1386 EEQKAYIEKWNTQ
+1386 EEQRAYIEKWNTQ

-1445 AGLTV
+1445 AGLTA

-1494 LQGAERG
+1494 LQGAEKG

-1512 VEAVSET
+1512 VESVSET
-1519 MAQKFAKAKL
+1519 MAQKFAKARL

-1542 SRQTER
+1542 SRQMER
-1548 ISGAQVRVAFAGT
+1548 ISGAQVRVAFAGA

-1576 KIEVPVVLE
+1576 KIEVPVILE

-1597 DKKLDDITNRKTR
+1597 DKKLNDITNRKTR

>member
-1 MADGTIIIDTKIDN
+1 MADGTIIIETGLDN
-15 SGVEEGIDEL
+15 SGIEKGI
-25 KKTVESSAKEA
+25 
-36 ADEMEDAAKQAEK
+36 KQ
-49 NIKESA
+49 
-55 KRTSKEV
+55 
-62 ERSTKQSGEKSSQST
+62 TKQSLKAQAASLAA
-77 KKSQEEQREEYKKTE
+77 EYKKLGMSSSDAFKKAWSE
-92 EQSRKSA
+92 IERSSGASA
-99 ENTQKYWTGAADK
+99 DTTVRYWTGAADK

-127 AVTGLAAATKTGMDF
+127 TVTGLAAAVKTGMDF

-154 ANNEEFAR
+154 ATDEEFAK
-162 LNDQAKQLGAD
+162 LNAQAKQLGAD
-173 TAFSALEAA
+173 TAFSSYEAA

-268 ASAMGIE
+268 ASAMGIG

-323 SFYDADGKMKSLTDM
+323 SFYNADGKMKSLTDM
-338 TAMLEEKTAGLSE
+338 TAMLENVTSGLSE

-372 LISRGSGELQRL
+372 LISRGSGELGKL

-432 KDVTEAATEQ
+432 KDVTKSATEQ
-442 INDFTDALKDNGIE
+442 INDLTDALKDDGIE

-472 AASAAAKGGV
+472 VASAAAKGGV
-482 KALGAGMEFL
+482 KALGAGMELL

-507 TVVKGYAALKT
+507 TVVKGYSVLKT
-518 VAPVLA
+518 VASA
-524 TVKTEINGIRTGMT
+524 FTTTKAAMAGASTGMT
-538 PLGTAVK
+538 LLGTVVK
-545 FLTGQTMTATTA
+545 LFTGQALTATTA
-557 TGLLS
+557 TGLLG
-562 TAVTALGGP
+562 TAVTAMGGP
-571 VGIVVLAVGALTAG
+571 VGIAVLGLGALAAG
-585 IAAYALTQEHAKA
+585 AVAYRMTLPKTISESERFADSCA
-598 ESLEYADACEE
+598 ELKEAQDE
-609 LSKKQ
+609 LS
-614 DEAAKS
+614 ES
-620 IENLKEKTSE
+620 IQKVEEKTKD
-630 NVSETRAQGVQADNL
+630 NIKETQTQGVEADNL

-715 SGMEEWAEKVADATV
+715 SGMEEYAEKVAEADIANSEALEKQSEAYEKMTDAKSKYDALVAQAESGEISWNDERLDEWGKKATDYATAYHDATESV
-730 EYENAS
+730 MQSQKNLADANA
-736 ETYAKA
+736 
-742 EEKLDQAKDKEA
+742 
-754 ALIEEHGL
+754 G
-762 GSGNK
+762 
-767 ELGEAAQDVL
+767 
-777 NYQAALDSAGEA
+777 
-789 LTKTQD
+789 LTKYED
-795 NLSQAEAGLAEYS
+795 LY
-808 DKFTNQTNYVD
+808 TNQTNYVD
-819 YLNNLDNLAKEAG
+819 FLTNLDTLAKEAG

-865 LDSLVQEAKT
+865 LDSLVQEAKA
-875 AGVQVPA
+875 AGVQIPA

-891 KYALPASVAQMKA
+891 KYALPNSVTQMKA
-904 LIRLDDLQSQTFVSG
+904 LIQLDDLQSQTFVSG

-966 SLVASVNAGKTKPKK
+966 SLVASVNAGKTKPKE
-981 AIEQMLNLM
+981 AVEQMLNLM

-1019 NKGKVKESSQE
+1019 NKGKVKESSQN
-1030 AVKDAQDVDYSGF
+1030 AVKNAQDVDYSGF
-1043 RTLGGNMMLGLAA
+1043 RTLGYNIILGLAA
-1056 GIDENSS
+1056 GIDENSP
-1063 IVSSAA
+1063 IVSD
-1069 QRAVRNAKNAAN
+1069 AVRQVVRDAKDAAN
-1081 AEADSHSPSRIF
+1081 AEADSHSPSRVF
-1093 EKEVG
+1093 RDEVG
-1098 KFLPLGLAKGII
+1098 KFLPMGMAKGIA
-1110 DNTDAV
+1110 DNTDVV
-1116 EDASRDMAKASVKT
+1116 EDASRSMARAGVKA
-1130 TADELE
+1130 TADELQ
-1136 INSPSKVYKKAIG
+1136 IGSPSKVYEDAIG
-1149 KFIPSGVAKGVR
+1149 KNIPSGVAKGIQ
-1161 EAQGILNT
+1161 EAQGILNA

-1176 EALDAARTASA
+1176 EALDAARTAST

-1198 ISRLSTA
+1198 TSRLSTA

-1264 QNKKEEKRMQEAG
+1264 QNKKEEEQMQEAG

-1292 ERLTAIAQEQIQKL
+1292 ERLTAIAQEQIQEL
-1306 SEEYQEQYNEIK
+1306 SQEYQEQYNEIK
-1318 TQMDS
+1318 NQMDS
-1323 LISKQQS
+1323 LMSKQQS
-1330 WGNIYDLDQ
+1330 WGNIYALDQ

-1355 KNIPESMMER
+1355 KNIPESMMQR

-1386 EEQKAYIEKWNTQ
+1386 EEQRAYIEKWNTQ

-1408 SFFADDFAKIEAEY
+1408 SFFADDFAKLEQEY
-1422 NAKLKAA
+1422 SAKLTQA
-1429 TDNLRVQM
+1429 TAEIQAQM

-1445 AGLTV
+1445 AGLTA
-1450 GMEKETRNMTK
+1450 GMEKETRNMSK
-1461 AMKKICNQLVKTV
+1461 AMKEICEKLVKTA
-1474 KKTLKINSP
+1474 KKTLKIKSP
-1483 SKRFEQIGRYN
+1483 SRRFEQIGVYN
-1494 LQGAERG
+1494 LQGAEKG
-1501 HEKEAPKLYRQ
+1501 HKKEAPKLYRQ
-1512 VEAVSET
+1512 METVSET
-1519 MAQKFAKAKL
+1519 MAQKFARARL
-1529 NIPELQSRMQSAV
+1529 NIADLQGRMQAAV
-1542 SRQTER
+1542 ARQTER
-1548 ISGAQVRVAFAGT
+1548 ISGAQVRVALAGMDSGST
-1561 GNGTVKEQTIYTGPE
+1561 TTQTVYTGPE
-1576 KIEVPVVLE
+1576 RIEVPVILG
-1585 GREIARVTAPYM
+1585 GREVARVVAPYM
-1597 DKKLDDITNRKTR
+1597 DKELNNITDRKTR
-1610 GGV
+1610 GGA

>member
-1 MADGTIIIDTKIDN
+1 MADGTIIIETGLDN
-15 SGVEEGIDEL
+15 SGIEKGI
-25 KKTVESSAKEA
+25 
-36 ADEMEDAAKQAEK
+36 KQ
-49 NIKESA
+49 
-55 KRTSKEV
+55 
-62 ERSTKQSGEKSSQST
+62 T
-77 KKSQEEQREEYKKTE
+77 KKSLKSQAASLAAEYKKQGMSSSDAFKKAWNE
-92 EQSRKSA
+92 IERSSEVSA
-99 ENTQKYWTGAADK
+99 DAVVNNWTGAADK
-112 IKSIIGTAAKAAGAA
+112 IKSIIGTAAKATGAA
-127 AVTGLAAATKTGMDF
+127 AVTGLAAATKAGMDF

-149 RAISG
+149 WSISG

-162 LNDQAKQLGAD
+162 LNEQAKQLGAD

-197 TIAAMPGMLN
+197 TIAAMPGMLD

-351 EQKNQALITLF
+351 EQRNQALITLF

-432 KDVTEAATEQ
+432 KDVTKSATEQ
-442 INDFTDALKDNGIE
+442 INDLTDALKDDGIK

-492 GENLSTVLPV
+492 GENLDVVLP
-502 AAGLL
+502 AAASLL
-507 TVVKGYAALKT
+507 TVVKGYTALKT
-518 VAPVLA
+518 VVSTFTAA
-524 TVKTEINGIRTGMT
+524 KTAMEGASTGMT
-538 PLGTAVK
+538 LLGTAVK
-545 FLTGQTMTATTA
+545 LFTGQAMTATTA

-562 TAVTALGGP
+562 TAVTAMGGP
-571 VGIVVLAVGALTAG
+571 VGIAVLGIGALAAG
-585 IAAYALTQEHAKA
+585 AVAYRMTLPKTISESERFADSCA
-598 ESLEYADACEE
+598 ELKEAQDE
-609 LSKKQ
+609 LS
-614 DEAAKS
+614 ES
-620 IENLKEKTSE
+620 IQKVEEKTKD
-630 NVSETRAQGVQADNL
+630 NIKETQTQGIEADNL

-715 SGMEEWAEKVADATV
+715 SGMEEYAEKVA
-730 EYENAS
+730 
-736 ETYAKA
+736 
-742 EEKLDQAKDKEA
+742 EA
-754 ALIEEHGL
+754 DIAN
-762 GSGNK
+762 S
-767 ELGEAAQDVL
+767 
-777 NYQAALDSAGEA
+777 EA
-789 LTKTQD
+789 LEKQSEAYQKVTDAQTKYD
-795 NLSQAEAGLAEYS
+795 ALVKKAEAGEISWNDKRLDEWGKKATDYATAYHDATESVAQSQKNLADANAGLAKYEDLY
-808 DKFTNQTNYVD
+808 TNQTNYVD
-819 YLNNLDNLAKEAG
+819 YLNNLDILAKEAG
-832 IKAKK
+832 VKAKK

-854 TTGDELKNLIK
+854 TTGNELKNLIN
-865 LDSLVQEAKT
+865 LDSLVQEAKA

-904 LIRLDDLQSQTFVSG
+904 QIQLDDLQSQTFVSG

-948 KFDDLVKN
+948 KFDDLVRN

-966 SLVASVNAGKTKPKK
+966 SLVASVNAGKTKPKE
-981 AIEQMLNLM
+981 AIEQMLNLV

-1081 AEADSHSPSRIF
+1081 AEADSHSPSRVF
-1093 EKEVG
+1093 RDEVG

-1116 EDASRDMAKASVKT
+1116 EDASRDMAKASVKA

-1161 EAQGILNT
+1161 EAQGILNA
-1169 EMKSMVS
+1169 EMESMVS
-1176 EALDAARTASA
+1176 DALDAARTASA

-1198 ISRLSTA
+1198 TSRLSTA

-1252 KQLKKELKELQK
+1252 KQLKKEMKELQK

-1379 WFRAMSA
+1379 WFRTMSA
-1386 EEQKAYIEKWNTQ
+1386 EEQRAYIEKWNTQ

-1445 AGLTV
+1445 AGLTA

-1494 LQGAERG
+1494 LQGAEKG

-1512 VEAVSET
+1512 VESVSET
-1519 MAQKFAKAKL
+1519 MAQKFAKARL

-1542 SRQTER
+1542 SRQMER
-1548 ISGAQVRVAFAGT
+1548 VSGAQVRVAFAGT
-1561 GNGTVKEQTIYTGPE
+1561 GNGTAKEQTIYTGPE
-1576 KIEVPVVLE
+1576 KIEVPVILE

-1597 DKKLDDITNRKTR
+1597 DKKLNDITNRKTR